1 MSDNITIRP
10 AAPEDGALAARLIFS
25 TGPDLFD
32 FIFYRNTQ
40 KNLDLIKRL
49 FAEDTNSFSHS
60 CAYMAERGGRP
71 AGLVHVVDYQEKILG
86 NRTLGG
92 SLVRQMGWFAFLI
105 RTPRYLIV
113 DRLIPETGKNAYY
126 IQHLAT
132 LETFR
137 GQGIGRS
144 LLEFCE
150 AQAVGRRLGSLMLD
164 VESTNTNAIRLY
176 KSFGFTVTRKISSR
190 LFRRKYDFEGLYR
203 MVKKII

>member
-32 FIFYRNTQ
+32 FIFYRNTL

-137 GQGIGRS
+137 RQGIGRS